1 MRRRLP
7 SLNALKAFEATA
19 RHESITRAA
28 AELFVTQGAVSQQVK
43 GLEDELGVRLFL
55 RERQRVALTEAG
67 RLYLEV
73 VRDAFDRL
81 GAGTERLL
89 QRQSAGTLTVTT
101 SPNFAAKWLVHRLGR
116 FSESHPGIDLRVS
129 ASLQHVDFA
138 REDIDLAIRHGDGNW
153 PGLHAARLCTEEQF
167 PVCSPRLAAQ
177 GGALASP
184 ADIRRH
190 ALLHVN
196 GRESWTKWLAQAGYE
211 GVEAQRNLDFNQASM
226 AIDAAVDGQGIAL
239 ARTALAAGDLI
250 NGRLV
255 RPFAQSIEAP
265 FAFWIVCPKAVA
277 DLPKI
282 ATFRDWLLA
291 EAAEDVRRLAALDS
305 TRVKSNRRGAEK
317 TRNNRT
323 AKHARRFGMALT
335 RSAEKK

>member
-1 MRRRLP
+1 VRRRLP

-28 AELFVTQGAVSQQVK
+28 AELFVTQGAVSQQVR
-43 GLEDELGVRLFL
+43 GLEAELGVRLFQ

-81 GAGTERLL
+81 GTGTERLL

-129 ASLQHVDFA
+129 ASIQHVDFA
-138 REDIDLAIRHGDGNW
+138 REDIDLAIRHGDGSW
-153 PGLHAARLCTEEQF
+153 PGLHVTRLCNEQLF
-167 PVCSPRLAAQ
+167 PICSPRLSTQ
-177 GGALASP
+177 GGALNSP

-190 ALLHVN
+190 TLLHVN
-196 GRESWTKWLAQAGYE
+196 GRGDWTRWLAQAGFE
-211 GVEAQRNLDFNQASM
+211 GVEAQRGIDFNQASM

-239 ARTALAAGDLI
+239 ARTALVAGDLI
-250 NGRLV
+250 SGRLV
-255 RPFAQSIEAP
+255 RPFPQAIEAP

-277 DLPKI
+277 DQPKI
-282 ATFRDWLLA
+282 STFRNWLLA
-291 EAAEDVRRLAALDS
+291 EAAEDMRRLAALDS
-305 TRVKSNRRGAEK
+305 GRAGKAAVSRRVDRRDRGSSP
-317 TRNNRT
+317 R
-323 AKHARRFGMALT
+323 
-335 RSAEKK
+335 